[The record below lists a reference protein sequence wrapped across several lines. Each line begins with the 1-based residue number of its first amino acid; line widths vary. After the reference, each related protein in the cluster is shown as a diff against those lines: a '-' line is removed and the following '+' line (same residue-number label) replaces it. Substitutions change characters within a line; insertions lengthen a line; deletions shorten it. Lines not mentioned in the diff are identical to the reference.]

1 MIIAPIGACDEVPG
15 PGGYSVGMKLIAI
28 DPPTRSFSRWLTN
41 EEIARVV
48 AHKRGWRQ
56 APDGSVLAGK
66 IRKTRIADSLE
77 YLGAAVVAH
86 GWASR
91 PRTEPSDSSGPT
103 HMMWGIIDARTD
115 VEIAEQLGEAV

>member
-1 MIIAPIGACDEVPG
+1 
-15 PGGYSVGMKLIAI
+15 MKLTAI

-48 AHKRGWRQ
+48 AHKRNWRQ

-66 IRKTRIADSLE
+66 IRKTRISDSLE
-77 YLGAAVVAH
+77 QLGAAVVAH

-91 PRTEPSDSSGPT
+91 PLTEPSDSSGPT

-115 VEIAEQLGEAV
+115 AEIAEELGVEI

>member
-1 MIIAPIGACDEVPG
+1 
-15 PGGYSVGMKLIAI
+15 MKLIAI
-28 DPPTRSFSRWLTN
+28 DPPTRSFSRWLN
-41 EEIARVV
+41 DEEIGRVL

-66 IRKTRIADSLE
+66 IRKTLISASLAQ
-77 YLGAAVVAH
+77 LGAAAVAR

-91 PRTEPSDSSGPT
+91 PRIEPSDGSGPT

-115 VEIAEQLGEAV
+115 AEITTQLAEEV

>member
-1 MIIAPIGACDEVPG
+1 
-15 PGGYSVGMKLIAI
+15 MKLIAI

-41 EEIARVV
+41 EEIARVI

-66 IRKTRIADSLE
+66 IRKTRISASLE
-77 YLGAAVVAH
+77 HLGAAAVAH

>member
-1 MIIAPIGACDEVPG
+1 
-15 PGGYSVGMKLIAI
+15 MKLIAI
-28 DPPTRSFSRWLTN
+28 DPPTRSFSRWLTD
-41 EEIARVV
+41 EEIGRVL

-66 IRKTRIADSLE
+66 IRKVLVSASLAQ
-77 YLGAAVVAH
+77 LGAASVVH

-91 PRTEPSDSSGPT
+91 TRVEPRDGSGPT

-115 VEIAEQLGEAV
+115 AEITAELRGDV

>member
-1 MIIAPIGACDEVPG
+1 M
-15 PGGYSVGMKLIAI
+15 GMKLIAI
-28 DPPTRSFSRWLTN
+28 DPPTRSFSRWLTD
-41 EEIARVV
+41 EEIGRVI

-66 IRKTRIADSLE
+66 IRKNRVAASLAQ
-77 YLGAAVVAH
+77 LGAAAVSR

-91 PRTEPSDSSGPT
+91 PRVEPSDSSGPT

-115 VEIAEQLGEAV
+115 AEITAELTAELTAEPGSA

>member
-1 MIIAPIGACDEVPG
+1 
-15 PGGYSVGMKLIAI
+15 MKLIAI
-28 DPPTRSFSRWLTN
+28 DPPTRSFSRWLTD
-41 EEIARVV
+41 EEIGRVL

-66 IRKTRIADSLE
+66 IRKTRISASLE
-77 YLGAAVVAH
+77 QLGATAVAR

-91 PRTEPSDSSGPT
+91 PRVEPSDSSGPT

-115 VEIAEQLGEAV
+115 AELAEELFGAL

>member
-1 MIIAPIGACDEVPG
+1 M
-15 PGGYSVGMKLIAI
+15 GMKLIAI
-28 DPPTRSFSRWLTN
+28 DPPTRSFSRWLTD
-41 EEIARVV
+41 EEIGRVL

-66 IRKTRIADSLE
+66 IRKVLVSASLAQ
-77 YLGAAVVAH
+77 LGAASVAH

-91 PRTEPSDSSGPT
+91 PRVEPSDGSGPT

-115 VEIAEQLGEAV
+115 AEITTELRGDV

>member
-1 MIIAPIGACDEVPG
+1 VHGDSTVDCPAGLAE
-15 PGGYSVGMKLIAI
+15 YSVGMKLIAI

-41 EEIARVV
+41 DEIGRVL

-56 APDGSVLAGK
+56 APDGSVVAGK
-66 IRKTRIADSLE
+66 LRKTRIAASLE
-77 YLGAAVVAH
+77 QLGAVAVAR

-91 PRTEPSDSSGPT
+91 PRVEPSDSSGPT

-115 VEIAEQLGEAV
+115 VEIIAELGGELQN